1 MPVGLDQGCRSTG
14 TGRSLDARLCEQ
26 SGFGLVEESEA
37 CQAADELAEATSDL
51 FHPHPDAVIITSF
64 PGLGDLTGAR
74 VLAEIGDDRTR

>member
-1 MPVGLDQGCRSTG
+1 MVE
-14 TGRSLDARLCEQ
+14 AA
-26 SGFGLVEESEA
+26 FGKQTQALLLQLNAA